1 MSEPTKESLIR
12 AACLRSKVAHAM
24 TQKGWGEES
33 ANQVLALEFDAI
45 RAEEREKA
53 EKLAEALRKTIGWAM
68 LADDNDP
75 WYFGEG
81 REPDFEPDMKSAK
94 AALSEWER
102 SKA

>member
-45 RAEEREKA
+45 RAEERKKA
-53 EKLAEALRKTIGWAM
+53 EKLVEALRWLAKWQHDGRDPGHCNRKVEDCPHHACRRTI
-68 LADDNDP
+68 
-75 WYFGEG
+75 
-81 REPDFEPDMKSAK
+81 
-94 AALSEWER
+94 AALAAWEG
-102 SKA
+102 AQHG